1 MTYEKKLTLCT
12 AKVAVAATAVACL
25 AAIFVVNIILGSV
38 FPSYGYKGF
47 VALIS
52 LVGNGG
58 LFVFM
63 AIELCNAVKMK
74 ASLVKNKEQGIP
86 SFDTYTTCFKNTTGG
101 CAFVLVLMLAFII
114 FRLVTIFGGAYVI
127 YDGAIFLIVFIYM
140 AIELSQVE
148 SKRKLFV
155 EKTTTKRAKVG
166 FGLCYERS
174 MASNIIL
181 MMAGVGYVCAFAFLV
196 FMNSKRLSPTN
207 GQLAEFVFFLGLMMI
222 GVVVLLYATTK
233 LAITVIEK
241 NEATKSDFNVQD
253 LRVIKTVNTPQET
266 PEAQAE

>member
-25 AAIFVVNIILGSV
+25 AAIFVVNIILGSI

-47 VALIS
+47 SALIA

-63 AIELCNAVKMK
+63 AIELSNAVKMK

-101 CAFVLVLMLAFII
+101 CAFVLVLMLAFIVY
-114 FRLVTIFGGAYVI
+114 RLVTIFGGAYVM

-155 EKTTTKRAKVG
+155 KKTTTKRAKVG

-181 MMAGVGYVCAFAFLV
+181 MMAGLGYLCAFAFLV
-196 FMNSKRLSPTN
+196 TMNSKRLSPIN
-207 GQLAEFVFFLGLMMI
+207 GELADFVFFLGLMVI

-233 LAITVIEK
+233 LAITLIEK
-241 NEATKSDFNVQD
+241 NEAEGSDFNVQD
-253 LRVIKTVNTPQET
+253 LRAIKTANTPQET
-266 PEAQAE
+266 PVEQAE